1 MPYVAGWA
9 MLGNATKQG
18 GWVVGRL
25 VGMCKV
31 VEVKKRQLSACTSY
45 NSRPPVTN
53 TDTNMCKNT
62 NTNTDTNADTNTDTN
77 IDTNTDTKTD
87 TNTDTNTN
95 M

>member
-1 MPYVAGWA
+1 MLLSNVA
-9 MLGNATKQG
+9 